1 MELIV
6 VKTKIFT
13 KVVGGDVGYCLCDDV
28 EVGVSGNHHPT
39 FSQNLLPIMS
49 LSTLQTSYLSPISHI
64 IYVEKNCHVE
74 NFQLSVYDDCSEIK
88 ILSTCGEIS
97 DAFP

>member
-1 MELIV
+1 MNKVKDKVIV
-6 VKTKIFT
+6 FT

-49 LSTLQTSYLSPISHI
+49 LSTLATSLVTYSSSFKTL
-64 IYVEKNCHVE
+64 
-74 NFQLSVYDDCSEIK
+74 
-88 ILSTCGEIS
+88 
-97 DAFP
+97 